1 MSEPENKAASVAKVA
16 LAVAGAAVAIFSL
29 LSGSGSNTD
38 NKTMKAPGKNERIR
52 RKDFEDDPKTYFQDL
67 RNKK

>member
-38 NKTMKAPGKNERIR
+38 NKTMNSSWEK
-52 RKDFEDDPKTYFQDL
+52 
-67 RNKK
+67 